1 MSLNNQIAG
10 GNQAYF
16 ENLLEEY
23 TRGALSAVL
32 MDAVPSSSLFD
43 QEEVSQLQAWGDEY
57 KEALYAYNGA
67 TDKNSE
73 EAREAAVTM
82 ERLREQAEALAQVAY
97 DNDDLVLEQMDQ
109 EEDMIAAIRD
119 SIVATDNLTGALTNY
134 RIQQEQSKGMGSGI
148 VGEAL
153 AGRGALD
160 EGGSAFQHPLL
171 KSATRSG
178 ARGYAVGLDR
188 VPYDNFPALLH
199 QGERVLTANEARA
212 QDRESGRQIVVNISG
227 EWHVRSDA
235 DVDAIAGAI
244 ADKLLL
250 AQMAG

>member
-1 MSLNNQIAG
+1 
-10 GNQAYF
+10 
-16 ENLLEEY
+16 
-23 TRGALSAVL
+23 
-32 MDAVPSSSLFD
+32 
-43 QEEVSQLQAWGDEY
+43 
-57 KEALYAYNGA
+57 
-67 TDKNSE
+67 
-73 EAREAAVTM
+73 
-82 ERLREQAEALAQVAY
+82 
-97 DNDDLVLEQMDQ
+97 
-109 EEDMIAAIRD
+109 
-119 SIVATDNLTGALTNY
+119 
-134 RIQQEQSKGMGSGI
+134 MGSGI

-212 QDRESGRQIVVNISG
+212 QDREGGRQIVVNISG

-235 DVDAIAGAI
+235 DVDAIAGAL